1 MSTSPSV
8 PTFAVVGQPNEGKT
22 SIISTLAEDDRAP
35 VSPKPGTTLR
45 LARYPVKVDG
55 VEIMVLYDTPGF
67 ESPGDVLEWL
77 RKHKDEPNPAAA
89 FLKLAKD
96 RDLYPEEC
104 EILRPL
110 AEGCAVIYV
119 VDGDRPVRDVDKLE
133 GEILRLCGVARIGI
147 INCKGGRKEHLKEWR
162 RQMRA
167 DFNVVREFNA
177 CSAVF
182 ADRMELLEA
191 AKAVVSGWE
200 RGIEE
205 TIDSLKTDWEDR
217 LVASADAMVRVFKDV
232 LNLRAHEP
240 FGDGISKDSAGTK
253 ANEAVKRDVRALEKK
268 FRKDIRKRFLHSDDH
283 WETDPL
289 LEMDIFC
296 DEVWS
301 LLGLSKTNLLVAGAA
316 AGAGLAAL
324 IDAAVGGAILGLAA
338 LIGGAVGGISAF
350 FLADQAVRW
359 RTPEFSIFGLF
370 KLGGKALGGTK
381 VEARIERR
389 SKLPGI
395 LFDRLILFI
404 EAAASWAHGRR
415 PERIA
420 PCPSTSG
427 AGGAPGGRIDGLQKE
442 QRVAFIAYIELLHRQ
457 AAGESVP
464 DNDME
469 KAAYKVR
476 EFILDH
482 LRRFTTERK
491 TTDIKGHER

>member
-1 MSTSPSV
+1 MSAAPSV

-22 SIISTLAEDDRAP
+22 SIISTLTEDDRAP
-35 VSPKPGTTLR
+35 VGPKPGTTR
-45 LARYPVKVDG
+45 HLARYPVKVDG
-55 VEIMVLYDTPGF
+55 VEIMVFYDTPGF
-67 ESPGDVLEWL
+67 ESPGEVLEWL
-77 RKHKDEPNPAAA
+77 RKHKDDPNPAAA
-89 FLKLAKD
+89 FLKVAKH

-104 EILRPL
+104 QILQPL

-119 VDGDRPVRDVDKLE
+119 VDGDRPVREVDKLE

-147 INCKGGRKEHLKEWR
+147 INCKGDRKEQMEAWK

-200 RGIEE
+200 RRIEE
-205 TIDSLKTDWEDR
+205 TIDALKVAWEDR
-217 LVASADAMVRVFKDV
+217 LVASADDMVKVFKDV
-232 LNLRAHEP
+232 LNLHAREP
-240 FGDGISKDSAGTK
+240 FGDGISKESAGTK
-253 ANEAVKRDVRALEKK
+253 ANEAVKRDVRALEKT

-301 LLGLSKTNLLVAGAA
+301 LLGLSKTNLLIAGAVAGASTAVLIDVAA
-316 AGAGLAAL
+316 AGHT
-324 IDAAVGGAILGLAA
+324 LGLAA
-338 LIGGAVGGISAF
+338 LIGGGVGVTGAWLF
-350 FLADQAVRW
+350 ADRAVRW
-359 RTPEFSIFGLF
+359 RTPEVSFFGPF
-370 KLGGKALGGTK
+370 KLGGKPLGGTK

-395 LFDRLILFI
+395 LFDRMLLFI

-415 PERIA
+415 PEKIA
-420 PCPSTSG
+420 PCPSASG
-427 AGGAPGGRIDGLQKE
+427 ATESTPGGRIDGLKKE
-442 QRVAFIAYIELLHRQ
+442 QRKAFVDFIELLYRQ
-457 AAGESVP
+457 ATGKQVP
-464 DNDME
+464 QNDME
-469 KAAYKVR
+469 KAGQHVR
-476 EFILDH
+476 ELILHH
-482 LRRFTTERK
+482 LRRFTMERRK
-491 TTDIKGHER
+491 

>member
-1 MSTSPSV
+1 MSAAPSV
-8 PTFAVVGQPNEGKT
+8 PKFAVVGQPNEGKT
-22 SIISTLAEDDRAP
+22 SIISTLAEDDRADIG
-35 VSPKPGTTLR
+35 PKPGTTR
-45 LARYPVKVDG
+45 HLARYPVKVDG
-55 VEIMVLYDTPGF
+55 VEIMVLFDTPGF
-67 ESPGDVLEWL
+67 ESPGELLEWL
-77 RKHKDEPNPAAA
+77 RKHQDDPNPAAA
-89 FLKLAKD
+89 FLKLPKH

-119 VDGDRPVRDVDKLE
+119 VDGDRPVREVDKLE

-147 INCKGGRKEHLKEWR
+147 INCKGGRKEHLKAWR

-167 DFNVVREFNA
+167 DFNVVRDFNA

-200 RGIEE
+200 RKIEE
-205 TIDSLKTDWEDR
+205 TIDSLKADWEDR
-217 LVASADAMVRVFKDV
+217 LVASADAMVKVFKDV

-240 FGDGISKDSAGTK
+240 FGDGISKESAGAK
-253 ANEAVKRDVRALEKK
+253 ANEAVKHDVRALEKK

-301 LLGLSKTNLLVAGAA
+301 LLGLSKKNLLIAGAVAGASTGVLVDVA
-316 AGAGLAAL
+316 VAGHT
-324 IDAAVGGAILGLAA
+324 LGLAA
-338 LIGGAVGGISAF
+338 LIGGGVGIAGAWLF
-350 FLADQAVRW
+350 ADRAVRW
-359 RTPEFSIFGLF
+359 RTPKVSLFGRF
-370 KLGGKALGGTK
+370 TLGGNALGGTK
-381 VEARIERR
+381 VEAKIERR

-415 PERIA
+415 PERIT
-420 PCPSTSG
+420 PCPSTS
-427 AGGAPGGRIDGLQKE
+427 GGAPGGRIDGLQKE
-442 QRVAFIAYIELLHRQ
+442 QRAAFIAYVELLYRQ

-469 KAAYKVR
+469 KAAHKVR

-482 LRRFTTERK
+482 LRRFTMERK
-491 TTDIKGHER
+491 TTES